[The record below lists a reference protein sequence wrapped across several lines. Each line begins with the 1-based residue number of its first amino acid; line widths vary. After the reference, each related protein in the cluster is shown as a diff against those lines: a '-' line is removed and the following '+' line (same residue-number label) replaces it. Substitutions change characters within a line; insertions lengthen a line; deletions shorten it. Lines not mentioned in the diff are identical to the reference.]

1 MGAAMM
7 KSLQRSVFLAGA
19 LLAAS
24 TLSPAHAQSVE
35 SFYKGRQINLL
46 IGFGPGGGNDVWG
59 RSIARHM
66 GRHVPGAPAMI
77 AQNMP
82 GAGTMKLALHLQS
95 VAPADGTAFGLISRG
110 LPLER
115 LLGDRSIPFAPQK
128 MSWIGSPDQD
138 TNVCVVT
145 TQAKAKSLADLKTIE
160 ITMGGS
166 GSGAD
171 TAVYPE
177 FFAQF
182 LGLKIRTVKG
192 YPGSNEVILAMER
205 GEVDGIC
212 VAYDALARQRLFLD
226 GKINI
231 LFQASLKKDPKIK
244 GDPPLVLEANP
255 DPQKKDILEFFL
267 SRAAFGRPLVAP
279 PNVPKDRLAALQKA
293 FLDTMSDPVF
303 AAEAE
308 KLGLTIDPISG
319 TELAALVEQAYRTP
333 EASVRAL
340 SEMLKNLGK

>member
-1 MGAAMM
+1 LVDRTTASSTGDTIKTLNLGLTSNATVAVGELQAMTTID
-7 KSLQRSVFLAGA
+7 G
-19 LLAAS
+19 S
-24 TLSPAHAQSVE
+24 TSTGGLNIT
-35 SFYKGRQINLL
+35 GNLDKVL
-46 IGFGPGGGNDVWG
+46 NI
-59 RSIARHM
+59 
-66 GRHVPGAPAMI
+66 
-77 AQNMP
+77 
-82 GAGTMKLALHLQS
+82 
-95 VAPADGTAFGLISRG
+95 
-110 LPLER
+110 
-115 LLGDRSIPFAPQK
+115 
-128 MSWIGSPDQD
+128 
-138 TNVCVVT
+138 T
-145 TQAKAKSLADLKTIE
+145 T
-160 ITMGGS
+160 

>member
-1 MGAAMM
+1 MIRIPRIAA
-7 KSLQRSVFLAGA
+7 FAALASF
-19 LLAAS
+19 AAFA
-24 TLSPAHAQSVE
+24 PAHGQGVDT
-35 SFYKGRQINLL
+35 FFKGKQVSLL

-59 RSIARHM
+59 RAIARHM
-66 GRHVPGAPAMI
+66 GRHIPGNPSMI

-95 VAPADGTAFGLISRG
+95 VAAADGTAFGLISRG
-110 LPLER
+110 LPLEP
-115 LLGDRSIPFAPQK
+115 LLGDRKTQFAPQK

-138 TNVCVVT
+138 TNVCAVNAS
-145 TQAKAKSLADLKTIE
+145 AKAKTLADLQTIE

-192 YPGSNEVILAMER
+192 YPGSNEVLLAMER

-212 VAYDALARQRLFLD
+212 VAYDAIARQRLFQD

-231 LFQASLKKDPKIK
+231 LFQAALKKDPKIK
-244 GDPPLVLEANP
+244 GDPPLVLDANS
-255 DPQKKDILEFFL
+255 DPAKRDILEFFL

-279 PNVPKDRLAALQKA
+279 PGVPKDRLAALQKA
-293 FLDTMSDPVF
+293 FLDTMADPTF
-303 AAEAE
+303 MAEAS
-308 KLGLTIDPISG
+308 KLGLTVDPISG
-319 TELAALVEQAYRTP
+319 AELAALVDKAYRTP

-340 SEMLKNLGK
+340 AELLKNLGQ

>member
-1 MGAAMM
+1 MIRISAAAA
-7 KSLQRSVFLAGA
+7 LGA
-19 LLAAS
+19 LVCSAAVP
-24 TLSPAHAQSVE
+24 PAHAQGVE
-35 SFYKGRQINLL
+35 AFYKGKQMSLL

-59 RSIARHM
+59 RAIARHM
-66 GRHVPGAPAMI
+66 GRHVPGNPTMV

-95 VAPADGTAFGLISRG
+95 VAPADGTTFGLISRG
-110 LPLER
+110 LPLEP
-115 LLGDRSIPFAPQK
+115 LLGDRNTQFAPLK

-138 TNVCVVT
+138 TNVCAVT
-145 TQAKAKSLADLKTIE
+145 ANSKAKTLADLNKIE

-212 VAYDALARQRLFLD
+212 VAYDALARQRLYQD

-231 LFQASLKKDPKIK
+231 LFQAALKKDPKIK
-244 GDPPLVLEANP
+244 GDPPLVLDANP
-255 DPQKKDILEFFL
+255 DPKKKDILEFFL
-267 SRAAFGRPLVAP
+267 ARAAFGRPLVAP
-279 PNVPKDRLAALQKA
+279 PGVPKDRLAALQKA
-293 FLDTMSDPVF
+293 FLDTMNDPVF
-303 AAEAE
+303 KAEAE
-308 KLGLTIDPISG
+308 KLRLTIDPING
-319 TELAALVEQAYRTP
+319 DELRALVEQLYATP
-333 EASVRAL
+333 ESSVRAL
-340 SEMLKNLGK
+340 AELLKNLGK

>member
-1 MGAAMM
+1 MPSTSRVIA
-7 KSLQRSVFLAGA
+7 LTAG
-19 LLAAS
+19 LLAVCAS
-24 TLSPAHAQSVE
+24 APFAHAQGVE
-35 SFYKGRQINLL
+35 SFYKGKQISLL
-46 IGFGPGGGNDVWG
+46 IGFGPGGGNDIWG
-59 RSIARHM
+59 RTIARHM
-66 GRHVPGAPAMI
+66 GRHIPGNPTMV

-95 VAPADGTAFGLISRG
+95 VAPADGSVFGMISRG
-110 LPLER
+110 LPLEP
-115 LLGDRSIPFAPQK
+115 LLGDRNTQFAPQK

-145 TQAKAKSLADLKTIE
+145 TSAKAKTLSDLKTIE
-160 ITMGGS
+160 VTMGGS

-192 YPGSNEVILAMER
+192 YPGSNEVLLAMER

-212 VAYDALARQRLFLD
+212 VAYDAIARQRLFLD

-231 LFQASLKKDPKIK
+231 LFQAALKKDPKIK
-244 GDPPLVLEANP
+244 GDPPLVVDANP
-255 DPQKKDILEFFL
+255 DPKKKDILEFFL

-279 PNVPKDRLAALQKA
+279 PAVPKDRLAALQKA
-293 FLDTMSDPVF
+293 FLDTMNDP
-303 AAEAE
+303 ALKAEAE
-308 KLGLTIDPISG
+308 KFGLSVDPISG
-319 TELAALVEQAYRTP
+319 DELAALVAQAYKTP

-340 SEMLKNLGK
+340 ADMLKNLGK

>member
-1 MGAAMM
+1 MTKTPRIAA
-7 KSLQRSVFLAGA
+7 
-19 LLAAS
+19 LAAS
-24 TLSPAHAQSVE
+24 LCLAAAYAPSAHAQGVE
-35 SFYKGRQINLL
+35 SFYKGKQVSLL

-59 RSIARHM
+59 RAIARHM
-66 GRHVPGAPAMI
+66 GRHIPGNPTMV

-95 VAPADGTAFGLISRG
+95 VAPADGSVFGMISRG
-110 LPLER
+110 LPLEP
-115 LLGDRSIPFAPQK
+115 LLGDRNTQFAPQK

-138 TNVCVVT
+138 TNVCAVT
-145 TQAKAKSLADLKTIE
+145 AASKAKTLGDLHNIE

-192 YPGSNEVILAMER
+192 YPGSNEVLLAMER

-212 VAYDALARQRLFLD
+212 VAYDALARQRLFTD

-231 LFQASLKKDPKIK
+231 LFQAALKKDPKIK
-244 GDPPLVLEANP
+244 GDPPLVIDANV
-255 DPQKKDILEFFL
+255 DPAKRDILEFFL
-267 SRAAFGRPLVAP
+267 FRAAFGRPLAAP
-279 PNVPKDRLAALQKA
+279 PAVPKDRLAALQKA
-293 FLDTMSDPVF
+293 FLDTMADPVF
-303 AAEAE
+303 KAEAQ

-319 TELAALVEQAYRTP
+319 DELAALVDQAYRTP

-340 SEMLKNLGK
+340 AELLKNLGK